1 MVRIRMM
8 ALATLLAVSPAAAQ
22 LSPGPEASA
31 GRQVSVQDA
40 GAIRTRAVEFLARC
54 LEDWDRATHM
64 TRKEWDV
71 TCRRV
76 AAEREKFLLQNP
88 F

>member
-1 MVRIRMM
+1 MVRIKTM
-8 ALATLLAVSPAAAQ
+8 AIATLLTVSPASAQ
-22 LSPGPEASA
+22 LFPGPEASA
-31 GRQVSVQDA
+31 GHQISVQDT
-40 GAIRTRAVEFLARC
+40 GAIRARAMEYLARC
-54 LEDWDRATHM
+54 LEDWERATHM

-76 AAEREKFLLQNP
+76 AAEREKFLLQKP